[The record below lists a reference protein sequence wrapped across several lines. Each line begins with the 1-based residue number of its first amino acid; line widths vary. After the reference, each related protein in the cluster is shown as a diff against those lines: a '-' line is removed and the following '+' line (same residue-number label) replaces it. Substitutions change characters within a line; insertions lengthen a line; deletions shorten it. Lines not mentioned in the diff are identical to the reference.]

1 MRNVVKF
8 DRAVRIMSPVW
19 HQQEASS
26 TSKHQLKYK
35 RPMVIL
41 ELVPGVEYKC
51 AELQA
56 LIDRGAIVPDEEYSY
71 ICSHGFIP
79 DFDKAL
85 APVSDVTT
93 GLDPVEELN

>member
-1 MRNVVKF
+1 MRNTVKF
-8 DRAVRIMSPVW
+8 DRSVRIMVPVW
-19 HQQEASS
+19 YQAETNG

-41 ELVPGVEYKC
+41 ELISGVEYKC
-51 AELQA
+51 ADLQA
-56 LIDRGAIVPDEEYSY
+56 LLNRGATIPDEEYHY

-79 DFDKAL
+79 DSDKAL
-85 APVSDVTT
+85 VPVSDVTT